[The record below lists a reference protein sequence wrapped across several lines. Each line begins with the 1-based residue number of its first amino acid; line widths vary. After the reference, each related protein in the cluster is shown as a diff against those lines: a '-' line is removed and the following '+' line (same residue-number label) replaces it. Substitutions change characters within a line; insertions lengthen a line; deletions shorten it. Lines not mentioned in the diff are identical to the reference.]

1 LSRAT
6 YFELDYVKPGAGA
19 AGTFRIRTTDWD
31 GIIFDDTRFG
41 DQAGQATSSAGIAPV
56 TGSLGNLELSAPTA
70 GSISIFNVAMTTIG
84 EVEGTGKIM
93 IYFPI
98 GFEIEFVTLVSG
110 GGRFWLSSNMTA
122 SATNTSGNCNI
133 TTVCGGGMV
142 TVSGFERIA
151 PGTLSFVLGNIRSPG
166 AGTYTFLVE
175 TGDVSGFVIDKKTIT
190 IEVTPSIMTDLYLKV
205 PNAGVEYE
213 AIIELSSVGF
223 TPQDGSLHLGFPAKT
238 RFGLPSPFRLG
249 SVGIKETGGVL
260 SGLAPTLSLSGE
272 TVILSDLSALPPGPL
287 SITLTGIRS
296 PSSAESAPFLLQTLD
311 ANGLVLNQNPQA
323 LSVTPAIG
331 LLREINMIFPPA
343 GVQGNLNVTFATEGT
358 LINDGKIKIFFPKQF
373 DLPYIPIRA
382 QFPGGVLGAGT
393 ILEVETDRTEK
404 VVTVSVLG
412 GIPKGLLHL
421 QLHPITIPVGFGSG
435 TFLIQTADP
444 GHPDRV
450 VDQVDYMLVNTA
462 ELGYNWDPALG
473 VVNRKMDLLSS
484 QSTIS

>member
-1 LSRAT
+1 LT
-6 YFELDYVKPGAGA
+6 
-19 AGTFRIRTTDWD
+19 
-31 GIIFDDTRFG
+31 
-41 DQAGQATSSAGIAPV
+41 
-56 TGSLGNLELSAPTA
+56 
-70 GSISIFNVAMTTIG
+70 
-84 EVEGTGKIM
+84 
-93 IYFPI
+93 
-98 GFEIEFVTLVSG
+98 
-110 GGRFWLSSNMTA
+110 
-122 SATNTSGNCNI
+122 
-133 TTVCGGGMV
+133 
-142 TVSGFERIA
+142 
-151 PGTLSFVLGNIRSPG
+151 
-166 AGTYTFLVE
+166 
-175 TGDVSGFVIDKKTIT
+175 KKTIT

-249 SVGIKETGGVL
+249 SVGIKAMGGVL

-358 LINDGKIKIFFPKQF
+358 LVNDGKIKIFFPNQF

-462 ELGYNWDPALG
+462 ELGYSWDPAMS
-473 VVNRKMDLLSS
+473 VVNRQIDMMSV
-484 QSTIS
+484 

>member
-1 LSRAT
+1 
-6 YFELDYVKPGAGA
+6 
-19 AGTFRIRTTDWD
+19 
-31 GIIFDDTRFG
+31 
-41 DQAGQATSSAGIAPV
+41 
-56 TGSLGNLELSAPTA
+56 
-70 GSISIFNVAMTTIG
+70 
-84 EVEGTGKIM
+84 
-93 IYFPI
+93 
-98 GFEIEFVTLVSG
+98 
-110 GGRFWLSSNMTA
+110 
-122 SATNTSGNCNI
+122 
-133 TTVCGGGMV
+133 MV

-249 SVGIKETGGVL
+249 SVGIKAMGGVL

-358 LINDGKIKIFFPKQF
+358 LINDGKVHNHYTHRIQAA
-373 DLPYIPIRA
+373 DCVV
-382 QFPGGVLGAGT
+382 VLC
-393 ILEVETDRTEK
+393 R
-404 VVTVSVLG
+404 SR
-412 GIPKGLLHL
+412 
-421 QLHPITIPVGFGSG
+421 FSS
-435 TFLIQTADP
+435 
-444 GHPDRV
+444 
-450 VDQVDYMLVNTA
+450 
-462 ELGYNWDPALG
+462 
-473 VVNRKMDLLSS
+473 LSS
-484 QSTIS
+484 LICRTFRYGRSSQEACWVLVLFWKWRLTGQRKW